1 MKDKYIVL
9 IVGESGSGKSTICD
23 ELTKRYGLKQ
33 VKSYTT
39 RPRRS
44 GDEDGHTFIS
54 DEEFDK
60 LENICAYTYFDDH
73 RYCATREQIDNS
85 DLYIID
91 PYGVRYFMETYNG
104 RKIPMVVYI
113 HADKRIRRKRMAKR
127 GDKDYKIRQR
137 IINDESAFAN
147 VDESTMY
154 RYSNVEEGGVGQIA
168 TDIYRKFFRDGLGGE
183 NG

>member
-33 VKSYTT
+33 VESYTT

-44 GDEDGHTFIS
+44 EDEDGHTFIS
-54 DEEFDK
+54 DEEFK
-60 LENICAYTYFDDH
+60 ELENICAYTYFDNH
-73 RYCATREQIDNS
+73 SYCATREQIDNS

-91 PYGVRYFMETYNG
+91 PYGIEYFIKEYNG

-113 HADKRIRRKRMAKR
+113 YADKRTRRKRMAKR
-127 GDKDYKIRQR
+127 GDKEYKIRQR
-137 IINDESAFAN
+137 IAHDESAFAN
-147 VDESTMY
+147 VDEYAMY
-154 RYSNVEEGGVGQIA
+154 RYSNVEEGDVEKIA

>member
-44 GDEDGHTFIS
+44 EDEDGHTFIS
-54 DEEFDK
+54 DEEFNK
-60 LENICAYTYFDDH
+60 LENICAYTYFDNH

-91 PYGVRYFMETYNG
+91 PHGIDYFIKEYNG
-104 RKIPMVVYI
+104 RKIPIVVYI
-113 HADKRIRRKRMAKR
+113 HADKRTRRKRMRKR
-127 GDKDYKIRQR
+127 GDKEYKIRQR
-137 IINDESAFAN
+137 ITHDESAFAN
-147 VDESTMY
+147 VDEY
-154 RYSNVEEGGVGQIA
+154 ALYQYDNIEEGDVEKIA
-168 TDIYRKFFRDGLGGE
+168 TDIYRKFFRDELGGE

>member
-44 GDEDGHTFIS
+44 EDEDGHTFIS

-60 LENICAYTYFDDH
+60 LEDICAYTYFDDH
-73 RYCATREQIDNS
+73 RYCATKEQIDNS

-91 PYGVRYFMETYNG
+91 PYGIDYFIKEYNG

-113 HADKRIRRKRMAKR
+113 YADKRTRRKRMRKR
-127 GDKDYKIRQR
+127 GDKEYKIRQR
-137 IINDESAFAN
+137 IAHDESAFAN
-147 VDESTMY
+147 VDEYAMH
-154 RYSNVEEGGVGQIA
+154 RYSNVEEGGVGKIA

>member
-39 RPRRS
+39 RPRRNE
-44 GDEDGHTFIS
+44 DEDGHTFIS
-54 DEEFDK
+54 DEEFNK
-60 LENICAYTYFDDH
+60 LKNICAYTYFDNH
-73 RYCATREQIDNS
+73 HYCATREQVDNS

-91 PYGVRYFMETYNG
+91 PYGIRYFMEKYNG

-113 HADKRIRRKRMAKR
+113 HADTRIRRKRMEKR
-127 GDKDYKIRQR
+127 GDTTYKIRQR
-137 IINDESAFAN
+137 MASDELSFMN
-147 VDESTMY
+147 VDEYAMY
-154 RYSNVEEGGVGQIA
+154 QYDNIKEGDVERIA
-168 TDIYRKFFRDGLGGE
+168 TDIYRKFFEDNLGDE
-183 NG
+183 ND

>member
-23 ELTKRYGLKQ
+23 ELTKSYGLKQ

-44 GDEDGHTFIS
+44 EDGDGHTFIS

-60 LENICAYTYFDDH
+60 LENICAYTYFDNY
-73 RYCATREQIDNS
+73 RYCATREQVDNS

-91 PYGVRYFMETYNG
+91 PYGVGYFMEKYNG
-104 RKIPMVVYI
+104 RKIPMAVYV
-113 HADKRIRRKRMAKR
+113 HVDKDIRRRRMEER
-127 GDKDYKIRQR
+127 GDSILKIKQR
-137 IINDESAFAN
+137 MVNDEFAF
-147 VDESTMY
+147 VDVNEY
-154 RYSNVEEGGVGQIA
+154 AIYKYNNIKEGDVKRIA
-168 TDIYRKFFRDGLGGE
+168 TDIYRKFFEDDLGDE
-183 NG
+183 ND

>member
-9 IVGESGSGKSTICD
+9 IVGESGSGKATICD

-44 GDEDGHTFIS
+44 ENEGGRTFIS

-60 LENICAYTYFDDH
+60 LEDICAYTYFDGY

-91 PYGVRYFMETYNG
+91 PHGIEYFIKEYNG

-113 HADKRIRRKRMAKR
+113 YADKRTRRKRMEKR
-127 GDKDYKIRQR
+127 GDKEYKIRQR

-147 VDESTMY
+147 VDEYTMY
-154 RYSNVEEGGVGQIA
+154 RYSNVEEGGVGKIA

>member
-44 GDEDGHTFIS
+44 EDEDGHTFIS
-54 DEEFDK
+54 DEEFK
-60 LENICAYTYFDDH
+60 ELENICAY
-73 RYCATREQIDNS
+73 
-85 DLYIID
+85 
-91 PYGVRYFMETYNG
+91 RYFMEKYNG
-104 RKIPMVVYI
+104 RKIPMVVYV
-113 HADKRIRRKRMAKR
+113 HADKRTRRKRMAKR
-127 GDKDYKIRQR
+127 GDKEYKIRQR
-137 IINDESAFAN
+137 LENDESAFAN
-147 VDESTMY
+147 VDEYAMY
-154 RYSNVEEGGVGQIA
+154 RYSNVEEGDVEKIA

>member
-33 VKSYTT
+33 VESYTT

-44 GDEDGHTFIS
+44 ENEDGHTFIS
-54 DEEFDK
+54 DEEFK
-60 LENICAYTYFDDH
+60 ELEGICAYTYFDRH
-73 RYCATREQIDNS
+73 HYCATKEQIDDS

-91 PYGVRYFMETYNG
+91 PYGVRYFMEKYNG
-104 RKIPMVVYI
+104 RKIPVVVYI

-127 GDKDYKIRQR
+127 GDKEHKIRQR

-147 VDESTMY
+147 VDEYTMY
-154 RYSNVEEGGVGQIA
+154 RYSNVEEGDVEKIA

>member
-33 VKSYTT
+33 VESYTT

-44 GDEDGHTFIS
+44 ENEGGRTFIS

-60 LENICAYTYFDDH
+60 LEDICAYTYFDGY

-91 PYGVRYFMETYNG
+91 PRGIEYFIKEYNG

-113 HADKRIRRKRMAKR
+113 YADKRTRRKRMANR
-127 GDKDYKIRQR
+127 GDKEHKIRQR
-137 IINDESAFAN
+137 IAHDESAFAN
-147 VDESTMY
+147 VDEYTMY
-154 RYSNVEEGGVGQIA
+154 RYSNVEEGGVGKIA

>member
-33 VKSYTT
+33 VESYTT

-44 GDEDGHTFIS
+44 EDEDGHTFIS
-54 DEEFDK
+54 DEEFK
-60 LENICAYTYFDDH
+60 ELENICAYTYFDRH
-73 RYCATREQIDNS
+73 HYCATKEQIDDS

-91 PYGVRYFMETYNG
+91 PYGVRYFMEKYNG
-104 RKIPMVVYI
+104 RKIPVVVYI

-127 GDKDYKIRQR
+127 GDKEHKIRQR

-147 VDESTMY
+147 VDEYTMY
-154 RYSNVEEGGVGQIA
+154 RYSNVEEGDVEKIA

>member
-33 VKSYTT
+33 VESYTT

-44 GDEDGHTFIS
+44 EDEDGHTFIS
-54 DEEFDK
+54 DEEFRE
-60 LENICAYTYFDDH
+60 LEDICAYTYFDNH
-73 RYCATREQIDNS
+73 HYCATKEQIDNS

-91 PYGVRYFMETYNG
+91 PYGVKYFMETYNG

-127 GDKDYKIRQR
+127 GDKAYKIRQR
-137 IINDESAFAN
+137 IEHDESAFAN
-147 VDESTMY
+147 VDEYAMY
-154 RYSNVEEGGVGQIA
+154 RYSNVEEGDVEKIA

>member
-44 GDEDGHTFIS
+44 EDEDGHTFIS
-54 DEEFDK
+54 VEEFNK
-60 LENICAYTYFDDH
+60 LEGICAYTYFDNYD
-73 RYCATREQIDNS
+73 YCATREQIDNS
-85 DLYIID
+85 DLYIVD
-91 PYGVRYFMETYNG
+91 PWGIEYFMKTYNG

-113 HADKRIRRKRMAKR
+113 HADKRTCRKRMAKR
-127 GDKDYKIRQR
+127 GDKEYKIRQR
-137 IINDESAFAN
+137 ITHDESAFAN
-147 VDESTMY
+147 VDEYAMY
-154 RYSNVEEGGVGQIA
+154 RYSNVEEGDVEKIA

-183 NG
+183 NE

>member
-33 VKSYTT
+33 VESYTT

-44 GDEDGHTFIS
+44 EDEDGHTFIS
-54 DEEFDK
+54 DEEFK
-60 LENICAYTYFDDH
+60 ELEGICAYTYFDRH
-73 RYCATREQIDNS
+73 HYCATREQIDNS

-91 PYGVRYFMETYNG
+91 PYGVRYFMEKYNG

-113 HADKRIRRKRMAKR
+113 YADKRTRRKRMAKR
-127 GDKDYKIRQR
+127 GDKEYKIRQR

-147 VDESTMY
+147 VDEYTMY
-154 RYSNVEEGGVGQIA
+154 RYSNVEEGDVEKIA

>member
-33 VKSYTT
+33 VESYTT

-44 GDEDGHTFIS
+44 EDEDGHTFIS

-60 LENICAYTYFDDH
+60 LENICAYTYFDNH

-91 PYGVRYFMETYNG
+91 PYGVRYFMEAYNG
-104 RKIPMVVYI
+104 RKIPMVVAI

-127 GDKDYKIRQR
+127 GDKEYKIRQR

-147 VDESTMY
+147 VDEYAMY
-154 RYSNVEEGGVGQIA
+154 RYSNIEEGDVEKIA

>member
-33 VKSYTT
+33 VESYTT

-44 GDEDGHTFIS
+44 EDEDGHTFIS
-54 DEEFDK
+54 DEEFK
-60 LENICAYTYFDDH
+60 ELEGICAYTYFDNH
-73 RYCATREQIDNS
+73 HYCATREQIDNS

-91 PYGVRYFMETYNG
+91 PHGIEYFIKKYNG

-113 HADKRIRRKRMAKR
+113 YADKRTRRKRMANR
-127 GDKDYKIRQR
+127 GDKEHKIRQR
-137 IINDESAFAN
+137 IAHDESAFAN
-147 VDESTMY
+147 VDEYTMY
-154 RYSNVEEGGVGQIA
+154 
-168 TDIYRKFFRDGLGGE
+168 
-183 NG
+183 

>member
-23 ELTKRYGLKQ
+23 ELTKRYDLKQ

-44 GDEDGHTFIS
+44 EDEDGHTFIS
-54 DEEFDK
+54 EEEFNK
-60 LENICAYTYFDDH
+60 LENICAYTYFDNH
-73 RYCATREQIDNS
+73 HYCATKEQVDNA

-91 PYGVRYFMETYNG
+91 PYGIGYFMEKYNG

-113 HADKRIRRKRMAKR
+113 HADKRIRRKRMKKR
-127 GDKDYKIRQR
+127 GDTTHKIRQR
-137 IINDESAFAN
+137 IANDELSFVN
-147 VDESTMY
+147 VDEYAMY
-154 RYSNVEEGGVGQIA
+154 QYNNIGEGDVEKIA
-168 TDIYRKFFRDGLGGE
+168 TDIYRKFFRDSLGGE

>member
-44 GDEDGHTFIS
+44 EDEDGHTFIS

-91 PYGVRYFMETYNG
+91 PYGVRYFMETYDG

-113 HADKRIRRKRMAKR
+113 HADKRIRRKRMGKR
-127 GDKDYKIRQR
+127 GDKEYKIRQR
-137 IINDESAFAN
+137 LENDESAFAN
-147 VDESTMY
+147 VDEYAMHQY
-154 RYSNVEEGGVGQIA
+154 NNIEEGDVEKIA

>member
-33 VKSYTT
+33 VESYTT

-44 GDEDGHTFIS
+44 ENEGGRTFIS

-60 LENICAYTYFDDH
+60 LEDICAYTYFDGY

-91 PYGVRYFMETYNG
+91 PHGIEYFIKEYNG

-113 HADKRIRRKRMAKR
+113 YADKRTRRKRMANR
-127 GDKDYKIRQR
+127 GDKEHKIRQR
-137 IINDESAFAN
+137 IAHDESAFAN
-147 VDESTMY
+147 VDEYTMY
-154 RYSNVEEGGVGQIA
+154 RYSNVEEGGVGKIA

>member
-23 ELTKRYGLKQ
+23 ELTKRYDLKQ

-44 GDEDGHTFIS
+44 EDEDGHTFIS
-54 DEEFDK
+54 DEEFNK
-60 LENICAYTYFDDH
+60 LENICAYTYFDNH
-73 RYCATREQIDNS
+73 HYCATREQVDNA

-91 PYGVRYFMETYNG
+91 PYGIGYFMSKYDG

-113 HADKRIRRKRMAKR
+113 HTDKRIRRKRMEQR
-127 GDKDYKIRQR
+127 GDTTYKIRQR
-137 IINDESAFAN
+137 MANDESSFVN
-147 VDESTMY
+147 VDEYAMY
-154 RYSNVEEGGVGQIA
+154 QYDNIKEGDVEKIA
-168 TDIYRKFFRDGLGGE
+168 TDIYRKFFRDSLGGE

>member
-33 VKSYTT
+33 VESYTT

-44 GDEDGHTFIS
+44 EDEDGHTFIS
-54 DEEFDK
+54 DEEFNK
-60 LENICAYTYFDDH
+60 LENICAYTYFDNH
-73 RYCATREQIDNS
+73 HYCATREQIDNS

-91 PYGVRYFMETYNG
+91 PYGIEYFIKKYNG
-104 RKIPMVVYI
+104 RKIPMVVYV
-113 HADKRIRRKRMAKR
+113 HADKRIRRKRMANR
-127 GDKDYKIRQR
+127 GDKEHKIRQR
-137 IINDESAFAN
+137 IAHDESAFAN
-147 VDESTMY
+147 VDEYAMHQY
-154 RYSNVEEGGVGQIA
+154 NNIEEGDVEKIA